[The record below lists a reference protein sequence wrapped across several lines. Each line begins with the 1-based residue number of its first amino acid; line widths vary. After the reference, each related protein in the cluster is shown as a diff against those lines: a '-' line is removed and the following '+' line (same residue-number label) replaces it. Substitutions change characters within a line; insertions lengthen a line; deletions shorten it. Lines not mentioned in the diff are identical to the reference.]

1 MISENNSAL
10 SHCRIY
16 THEIQE
22 SMKVSLLLLQAKANL
37 SRHRVNVLSV
47 GFDAGVWLKTQQSA
61 VPTTARATDV
71 I

>member
-1 MISENNSAL
+1 
-10 SHCRIY
+10 
-16 THEIQE
+16 
-22 SMKVSLLLLQAKANL
+22 MKVSLLLLQAKANL